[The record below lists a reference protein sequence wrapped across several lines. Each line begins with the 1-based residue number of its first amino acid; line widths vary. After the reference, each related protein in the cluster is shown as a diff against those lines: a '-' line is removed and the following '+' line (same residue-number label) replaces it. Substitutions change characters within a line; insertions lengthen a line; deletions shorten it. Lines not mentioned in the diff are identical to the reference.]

1 MKKLVE
7 TLIDYGY
14 LQREIGELMVYS
26 EKENAVALEFSHSEL
41 SIIAKNID
49 SLRKRIKEL
58 EDKLRNI
65 DL

>member
-26 EKENAVALEFSHSEL
+26 EKENAVALEFSRSEL

-49 SLRKRIKEL
+49 TLRKKIKEL
-58 EDKLRNI
+58 EENENG
-65 DL
+65 

>member
-1 MKKLVE
+1 
-7 TLIDYGY
+7 
-14 LQREIGELMVYS
+14 MVYS
-26 EKENAVALEFSHSEL
+26 EKENAVALEFSREEL

-49 SLRKRIKEL
+49 NLRKRIKEL

>member
-1 MKKLVE
+1 
-7 TLIDYGY
+7 
-14 LQREIGELMVYS
+14 MVYS
-26 EKENAVALEFSHSEL
+26 EKENAVALEFSREEL

-49 SLRKRIKEL
+49 NLRKKIKEL